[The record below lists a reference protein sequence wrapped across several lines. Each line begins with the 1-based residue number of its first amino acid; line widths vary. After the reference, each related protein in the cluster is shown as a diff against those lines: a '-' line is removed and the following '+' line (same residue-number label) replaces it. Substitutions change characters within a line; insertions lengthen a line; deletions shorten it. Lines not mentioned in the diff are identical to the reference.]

1 MKRVMSLVLLTAV
14 AVTATSGAAFAQ
26 NASPDSQLS
35 AGIYQTMRSPAGLVY
50 SATVQA
56 KLGLSAAQKHS
67 LQTIRHAASRYD
79 LVKNGINT
87 SDPKALEAGIKKY
100 LAAFRASSY
109 GVLSLDQ
116 KEELFRIYLQKH
128 HYAALNDVDVQAE
141 FGVTDEQADE
151 IAAANRLYLQA
162 EDMIEDSK
170 QPSGQ
175 KASAEAQAQQ
185 DFDARVEKTLTSEQ
199 EVKYR
204 SMLGA

>member
-1 MKRVMSLVLLTAV
+1 
-14 AVTATSGAAFAQ
+14 
-26 NASPDSQLS
+26 
-35 AGIYQTMRSPAGLVY
+35 
-50 SATVQA
+50 
-56 KLGLSAAQKHS
+56 
-67 LQTIRHAASRYD
+67 
-79 LVKNGINT
+79 
-87 SDPKALEAGIKKY
+87 
-100 LAAFRASSY
+100 
-109 GVLSLDQ
+109 LDQ